1 MKIPI
6 TVLNLTR
13 YMDILNN
20 GIMRFRWYK
29 WRRNMSK
36 HNNFYHKGKKVLFTS
51 MAVAALS
58 VIAVSP
64 VAAKAAEAQKEQPVK
79 PAETKSTTNND
90 KDQKTDIA
98 DHTAEDDSH
107 SLWASAWV
115 KGSYSYDEKTKT
127 FTIKIPEPGIFNN
140 EYTVIGSQDQPPINP
155 AQIAWNIDDVNTDE
169 IETIKIDGPFNFKG
183 DASSLFANLP
193 NLKKIEGL
201 NNLDTT
207 DVTSMNQMFANDPK
221 LTSLDLSNL
230 DTSRV
235 TDMMGMFTNDS
246 SLTSLDVSSFDTSN
260 VIDMSYMFAQVDT
273 SNDDDKPSK
282 DAAPKL
288 TEIKGLEKFD
298 TAKVKRMGN
307 MFTNQSALTSLDISS
322 FKTPE
327 KPVPV
332 KDENGKTAYSEPA
345 ETDMLKGLDSLT
357 SLKLGKDNII
367 KSSGLNTKG
376 TWNLNGKNLTSE
388 ELMRKFDG
396 SKDAG
401 TLTLTPASTPST
413 PSTPNTPSTPTTP
426 STPNTPS
433 TPTTPSNTTNTGNA
447 NTTTTTGKQDTN
459 KTDTN
464 KPDTNKPTTDNKKP
478 AKKAKKGV
486 KRVVTHNAYIFNQKG
501 KRVKG
506 EYFVGKT
513 ITTYGTKTI
522 NGKKFYAL
530 GKNRFVKANNVTGI
544 NRKLKHNAFI
554 YTKKANNKVKRYGHK
569 VLKKNKTVRTYGGA
583 VKMHNK
589 LYYIVGKNQF
599 VKKANF

>member
-1 MKIPI
+1 M
-6 TVLNLTR
+6 
-13 YMDILNN
+13 
-20 GIMRFRWYK
+20 
-29 WRRNMSK
+29 

-376 TWNLNGKNLTSE
+376 TWNLNGKNLTSDE
-388 ELMRKFDG
+388 FASQFDG
-396 SKDAG
+396 KKDAG
-401 TLTLTPASTPST
+401 NFTLTPASTPST
-413 PSTPNTPSTPTTP
+413 PSTTTTPSNPSTPVTPSTP
-426 STPNTPS
+426 STPV
-433 TPTTPSNTTNTGNA
+433 TPSNN
-447 NTTTTTGKQDTN
+447 NTTTKPNTN
-459 KTDTN
+459 V
-464 KPDTNKPTTDNKKP
+464 
-478 AKKAKKGV
+478 KKGV
-486 KRVVTHNAYIFNQKG
+486 KRVVTHNAYIFNQSG
-501 KRVKG
+501 VRVSG
-506 EYFVGKT
+506 EFYVGDS
-513 ITTYGTKTI
+513 ITTYGTKYI
-522 NGKKFYAL
+522 NGKKFYDL
-530 GKNRFVKANNVTGI
+530 GNDRFVKANNVTGI
-544 NRKLKHNAFI
+544 NRKLKHNAYI
-554 YTKKANNKVKRYGHK
+554 YTKKNNKVKRFGRK
-569 VLKKNKTVRTYGGA
+569 VLKKNRKVRTYGSA

-589 LYYIVGKNQF
+589 WYYIIGKNQF
-599 VKKANF
+599 VKKANFR